1 MGKILFL
8 FVFCA
13 IVSMP
18 IFVLAILLW
27 GCNDGDRTRRVK
39 RMKRLTN

>member
-27 GCNDGDRTRRVK
+27 GCNDGVYNIGVGNK
-39 RMKRLTN
+39 GNKM

>member
-13 IVSMP
+13 IVSML

-27 GCNDGDRTRRVK
+27 GCNDGDRTRK
-39 RMKRLTN
+39 NKKK